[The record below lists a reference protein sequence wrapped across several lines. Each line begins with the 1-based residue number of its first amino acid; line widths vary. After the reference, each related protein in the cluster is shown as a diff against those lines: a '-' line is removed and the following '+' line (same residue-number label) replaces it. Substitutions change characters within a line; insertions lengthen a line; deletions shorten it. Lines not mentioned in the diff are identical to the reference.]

1 MIIIGH
7 NLYFLKMNKIL
18 IIGGCGY
25 IGSRLFNYLNNKN
38 LDVSSVDL
46 ELFGNPGM
54 PNLKENYNNLT
65 EDYLS
70 QFSDIILLAGH
81 SSVKMCENNLIG
93 CFKNNVEYF
102 VQLLTKIKDNQKFI
116 YASSSSVYGNVNR
129 NIVNENCE
137 EYVAGS
143 FYDLSKAEIDHYAK
157 IFDKVNYYGL
167 RFGTVNGYSENI
179 RTDIMINAMVNSILE
194 TNTVKVFNPMV
205 RRPILWI
212 HDLCR
217 AVEKIIINGDFSKR
231 GLYNLASFNST
242 VDIIGRKVSN
252 IFDGSQLQII
262 ENEPTKEE
270 LELNKKLHSKVY
282 DFAISSDK
290 FINVLDFQFE
300 GTIDIIAKELKDNFT
315 KSILKGPRNEK
326 NIII

>member
-1 MIIIGH
+1 MTQQ
-7 NLYFLKMNKIL
+7 MNKIL
-18 IIGGCGY
+18 LIGGCGY
-25 IGSRLFNYLNNKN
+25 IGSQLFNF
-38 LDVSSVDL
+38 LDKKYNVESVDL
-46 ELFGNPGM
+46 ELFGNPKIKNSKINFK
-54 PNLKENYNNLT
+54 NLS

-81 SSVKMCENNLIG
+81 SSVKMCEENLIG

-102 VQLLTKIKDNQKFI
+102 VELLTKIKDNQKFI

-167 RFGTVNGYSENI
+167 RFGTVNGYSPNI
-179 RTDIMINAMVNSILE
+179 RTDIMINAMVNSILD
-194 TNTVKVFNPMV
+194 TNIIKVFNPMV

-212 HDLCR
+212 NDLCR
-217 AVEKIIINGDFSKR
+217 AIEKIIIEGDKSKR

-242 VDIIGRKVSN
+242 VDMIGRKVAN
-252 IFDGSQLQII
+252 VFEGSELQII
-262 ENEPTKEE
+262 ENEPSKEE

-282 DFAISSDK
+282 DFSISSDK
-290 FINVLDFQFE
+290 FITTFDFQFE
-300 GTIDIIAKELKDNFT
+300 GTIEIIARELKEKFN
-315 KSILKGPRNEK
+315 IIQLRGPRNEK
-326 NIII
+326 NIIV